1 MRVPVTERNAI
12 LTQADG
18 SSWALSTERFTEAPT
33 RWLLIDIVGWYGGS
47 GVRSTVTDRYRHGDF
62 PSRGWREGRTIS
74 LRGAAIS
81 KTSMTRDDVERELSG
96 ILWDGQEGTLAVQE
110 ADDRVLWTTVRLD
123 GAPSIEKLDERAIE
137 FSIPLR
143 SSEPFVYGPWREGTL
158 TLPGAGVGLEYPL
171 FTGGRMGV
179 GGSLMGDTHDPAV
192 RDTFGGYVWAWS
204 PGGYWSRDAV
214 NGAITQFNAYPTGV
228 NAWEA
233 YPVVPG
239 GVYRL
244 TYDVWVDGEGTAS
257 TDRARYAVNFRRK
270 DGTTSFVGD
279 GAGDGDADATGDSV
293 PTGEWSHVER
303 TWIAPDDAVSAGFSP
318 QLVSTNPTATEV
330 RLRNPRVELTEPVLT
345 FGDAID
351 TEVTMWNNG
360 NAMSY
365 PQIEV
370 VGDLPGG
377 FAVTVGSRRVTYPWP
392 TFPDMPVLVDMSGS
406 LSVSGQDQSHRL
418 VERNWTG
425 IEPGTAETP
434 KLDPLQGGTGWAVV
448 RHRDTYI

>member
-143 SSEPFVYGPWREGTL
+143 SSEAFVYGPWREGTL

-171 FTGGRMGV
+171 FTGGRMSSSPNLIGDPTSPEMRDQM
-179 GGSLMGDTHDPAV
+179 GGSQWL
-192 RDTFGGYVWAWS
+192 WS
-204 PGGYWSRDAV
+204 PSGYWTRSAV
-214 NGAITQFNAYPTGV
+214 NGSTTQFNAYPVSATSYDHLPLTPGETYRV
-228 NAWEA
+228 SYDAWI
-233 YPVVPG
+233 
-239 GVYRL
+239 
-244 TYDVWVDGEGTAS
+244 DVADDS
-257 TDRARYAVNFRRK
+257 MRARTAVYYK
-270 DGTTSFVGD
+270 KTDESTSFVGD
-279 GAGDGDADATGDSV
+279 GPIGDDTLVS
-293 PTGEWSHVER
+293 GEWVHVER
-303 TWIAPDDAVSAGFSP
+303 FWTAPDDAASGAFAP
-318 QLVSTNPTATEV
+318 QLLYTAADATEV
-330 RLRNPRVELTEPVLT
+330 RIRNVRVETTEPVLT
-345 FGDAID
+345 FGAAID

-360 NAMSY
+360 NATSY

>member
-143 SSEPFVYGPWREGTL
+143 SAEPFVYGPWREGTL

-171 FTGGRMGV
+171 FSGGVMPRG
-179 GGSLMGDTHDPAV
+179 LNLINDPRGADPTV
-192 RDTFGGYVWAWS
+192 TEYRTTSS
-204 PGGYWSRDAV
+204 PGWTVVSGEWVKTESTVGSNSLRMESSRDLFYKE
-214 NGAITQFNAYPTGV
+214 T
-228 NAWEA
+228 
-233 YPVVPG
+233 PVVPG
-239 GVYRL
+239 RRYRL
-244 TYDVWVDGEGTAS
+244 TFEVMINSGTAQ
-257 TDRARYAVNFRRK
+257 ARYAVRSTLA
-270 DGTTSFVGD
+270 DGST
-279 GAGDGDADATGDSV
+279 AYTGDNLE
-293 PTGEWSHVER
+293 PGGDTAHYTDITAGEWVKVTR
-303 TWIAPDDAVSAGFSP
+303 WWDAPENAVASSFDLQVNS
-318 QLVSTNPTATEV
+318 VSTATEV
-330 RLRNPRVELTEPVLT
+330 RVRNPRVELTEPVLT
-345 FGDAID
+345 FGAAID

-360 NAMSY
+360 NATSY

>member
-143 SSEPFVYGPWREGTL
+143 SAEPFVYGPWREGTL

-171 FTGGRMGV
+171 FSKTLSESKG
-179 GGSLMGDTHDPAV
+179 
-192 RDTFGGYVWAWS
+192 
-204 PGGYWSRDAV
+204 
-214 NGAITQFNAYPTGV
+214 
-228 NAWEA
+228 
-233 YPVVPG
+233 
-239 GVYRL
+239 
-244 TYDVWVDGEGTAS
+244 
-257 TDRARYAVNFRRK
+257 
-270 DGTTSFVGD
+270 
-279 GAGDGDADATGDSV
+279 
-293 PTGEWSHVER
+293 
-303 TWIAPDDAVSAGFSP
+303 
-318 QLVSTNPTATEV
+318 
-330 RLRNPRVELTEPVLT
+330 PVLT
-345 FGDAID
+345 FGAAID

-360 NAMSY
+360 NATSY

-377 FAVTVGSRRVTYPWP
+377 FAVTIGSRRVTYPWP

-425 IEPGTAETP
+425 IEQGGVETP
-434 KLDPLQGGTGWAVV
+434 RLDPLQGGTGWAVV